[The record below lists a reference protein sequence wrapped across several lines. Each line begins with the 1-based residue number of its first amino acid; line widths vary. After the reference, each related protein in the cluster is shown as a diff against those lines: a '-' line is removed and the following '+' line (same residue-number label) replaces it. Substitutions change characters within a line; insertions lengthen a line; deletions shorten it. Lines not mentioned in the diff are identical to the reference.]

1 MRKYFFYMKCC
12 VYICN
17 VINIRTNKTMSKDKK
32 RKVHEPIAKEVLE
45 RLKQKHG
52 FTSRFIYASI
62 RGERTSESA
71 SRIVEDYK
79 KMKSEINKTL
89 QKL

>member
-1 MRKYFFYMKCC
+1 
-12 VYICN
+12 
-17 VINIRTNKTMSKDKK
+17 MSKDMK
-32 RKVHEPIAKEVLE
+32 RKVYEPINKEVLE

-52 FTSRFIYASI
+52 FTARFIYASI
-62 RGERTSESA
+62 RGDRTSDSA
-71 SRIVEDYK
+71 TKILEDYK